1 MDLSSVGKSDL
12 IDKLNKLNIEEY
24 KEKLNTD
31 IYTLEDIIMNLKKQ
45 VWETVKKMNNF
56 DILLF
61 LKWHFNFRISVRLL
75 INFILNT

>member
-1 MDLSSVGKSDL
+1 MG
-12 IDKLNKLNIEEY
+12 
-24 KEKLNTD
+24 
-31 IYTLEDIIMNLKKQ
+31 

-75 INFILNT
+75 INFILNKLTFRINVDYYFVKYFYDAV